1 VWICVTIPGD
11 FEGAEG
17 DPTAGVDVID
27 QWTSVAVQAGELTWL
42 RETLTLNA
50 AEADVDD

>member
-1 VWICVTIPGD
+1 
-11 FEGAEG
+11 
-17 DPTAGVDVID
+17 VID
-27 QWTSVAVQAGELTWL
+27 QWTSVAVQVGELTWL